1 MKQNEDM
8 RLENGKAK
16 STELGS
22 EAVSK
27 NTQYDK
33 VFADYTAI
41 ERSKRSKDTLMKQV
55 EDMLADNISITW
67 NNVRTL
73 LLLLHLKDTDIDLI
87 NRANACV
94 QKIHKDY
101 VCDIPKDIS
110 EWFRDI

>member
-1 MKQNEDM
+1 MKSFEDM
-8 RLENGKAK
+8 KLEKGKVK
-16 STELGS
+16 SSELGS
-22 EAVSK
+22 EAVSEC
-27 NTQYDK
+27 TQYDII
-33 VFADYTAI
+33 FADYTAI
-41 ERSKRSKDTLMKQV
+41 ERSKRSKDSLMKQV
-55 EDMLADNISITW
+55 EDMLADDILITW

-101 VCDIPKDIS
+101 ACDIPKDIS